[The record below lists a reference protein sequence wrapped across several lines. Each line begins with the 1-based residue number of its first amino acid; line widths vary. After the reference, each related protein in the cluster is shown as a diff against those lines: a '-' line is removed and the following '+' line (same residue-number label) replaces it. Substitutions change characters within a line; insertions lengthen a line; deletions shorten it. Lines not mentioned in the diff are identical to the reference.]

1 MLTGLVVVLGCALT
15 EGDPSRTLPV
25 VVAMLALGAGVGLLN
40 GFLLNRLRLN
50 PLILTFGMLSILQ
63 GAIFS
68 FTDKSVGRA
77 SPVLTELANGS
88 FLGIPWSVLLL
99 LALFV
104 GGHLLLTRS
113 AFGYHLVA
121 AGGKP
126 ESARRAGINVERIR
140 LAAFAISGVTAG
152 LAGLVLAGRIGTG
165 YPLAGN
171 GLELDAIVAVV
182 LGGTALSGGRGS
194 VLRSLGGVF
203 LLAILSN
210 VLNLLAVSAFV
221 QMFVKGVIVIAAI
234 LVNQARTHMIAMALP
249 NTFSFMR
256 DPTRWAIFVVLI
268 VIYLAGLMVSP
279 AFAEANY
286 LFNILRQVAPVGIAA
301 SGVTLVMI
309 LGGVDLSVGAV
320 ISLSAVLCA
329 ALMAGEPANLPLAIA
344 ACLVAGLAIGTLNG
358 LLVAFSRVSPFIL
371 TLGMGA
377 AVIGATLMFTGGTAK
392 GMVSP
397 GYREFFNFR
406 IGGFVPVLA
415 LALLAATAAVL
426 AVERLTVFGKQLFL
440 IGSIREAAILSGLPV
455 RSVTISAYALSGLF
469 GGAGRDGAACAFGR
483 VEHLCRPGSRIPGAR
498 RSRSGRHNV
507 RGWPRRRRWNTRRRA
522 RSRDRLQPREHL
534 RAALPDA
541 ARRDGRDHH
550 LGLGTLRPVSGRGA

>member
-1 MLTGLVVVLGCALT
+1 
-15 EGDPSRTLPV
+15 
-25 VVAMLALGAGVGLLN
+25 
-40 GFLLNRLRLN
+40 
-50 PLILTFGMLSILQ
+50 
-63 GAIFS
+63 
-68 FTDKSVGRA
+68 
-77 SPVLTELANGS
+77 
-88 FLGIPWSVLLL
+88 
-99 LALFV
+99 
-104 GGHLLLTRS
+104 
-113 AFGYHLVA
+113 
-121 AGGKP
+121 
-126 ESARRAGINVERIR
+126 
-140 LAAFAISGVTAG
+140 
-152 LAGLVLAGRIGTG
+152 
-165 YPLAGN
+165 
-171 GLELDAIVAVV
+171 
-182 LGGTALSGGRGS
+182 
-194 VLRSLGGVF
+194 
-203 LLAILSN
+203 
-210 VLNLLAVSAFV
+210 
-221 QMFVKGVIVIAAI
+221 
-234 LVNQARTHMIAMALP
+234 MIAMALP

-329 ALMAGEPANLPLAIA
+329 ALMAGEPANLPIAIA

-415 LALLAATAAVL
+415 LALLAATAVVL

-440 IGSIREAAILSGLPV
+440 IGSNREAAILSGLPV
-455 RSVTISAYALSGLF
+455 RSVTISAYALSGFF
-469 GGAGRDGAACAFGR
+469 GAVAGMALLA
-483 VEHLCRPGSRIPGAR
+483 
-498 RSRSGRHNV
+498 RSGV
-507 RGWPRRRRWNTRRRA
+507 SSTSAGQGLEFQVLAAVVLGGTTFEGGRGGVA
-522 RSRDRLQPREHL
+522 
-534 RAALPDA
+534 
-541 ARRDGRDHH
+541 
-550 LGLGTLRPVSGRGA
+550 GTLAGVLVLAIAFNLVNISGLPYQIQLVVMGAIIISASALYGQVSGRGA